1 MIRQKMTHMK
11 KTLLLLAGV
20 LILAACGPNRDK
32 QVATIE
38 EHESEMSMLDVSVDE
53 DKAHEMIGLYRQFVN
68 DFPDDSLA
76 PVYLMRVADI
86 SITLGETEQAI
97 NVLDS
102 IVNIYPGFEEAPF
115 CLFQKGYAYEASE
128 QYDQARQC
136 YQQFVDEYPDHYMAA
151 DTRKMLPYIGLSP
164 EEMFEAIMNNATDQN
179 LTMK

>member
-1 MIRQKMTHMK
+1 MK
-11 KTLLLLAGV
+11 KNYLLIAFSLFL
-20 LILAACGPNRDK
+20 LAACSPDREK
-32 QVATIE
+32 QIAAIE
-38 EHESEMSMLDVSVDE
+38 KHESELSMLDVSVDE
-53 DKAHEMIGLYRQFVN
+53 EKAHEMIGLYRQFVS

-86 SITLGETEQAI
+86 SITLGETEQAV

-102 IVNIYPGFEEAPF
+102 IINIYPGFEDVPF
-115 CLFQKGYAYEASE
+115 CLFQKGYAYDASE
-128 QYDQARQC
+128 QFDQARQC
-136 YQQFVDEYPDHYMAA
+136 YQEFVDEYPDHYMAA

>member
-1 MIRQKMTHMK
+1 MK
-11 KTLLLLAGV
+11 KNYLLIAFSLFL
-20 LILAACGPNRDK
+20 LAACSPDREK
-32 QVATIE
+32 QIAAIE
-38 EHESEMSMLDVSVDE
+38 KHESELSMLDVSVDE
-53 DKAHEMIGLYRQFVN
+53 EKAHEMIGLYRQFVN

-86 SITLGETEQAI
+86 SITLGETEQAV

-102 IVNIYPGFEEAPF
+102 IINIYPGFEDVPF

-128 QYDQARQC
+128 QFDQARQC
-136 YQQFVDEYPDHYMAA
+136 YQEFVDEYPDHYMAA

>member
-1 MIRQKMTHMK
+1 MK
-11 KTLLLLAGV
+11 KNYLLIAFSLFL
-20 LILAACGPNRDK
+20 LAACSPDREK
-32 QVATIE
+32 QIAAIE
-38 EHESEMSMLDVSVDE
+38 KHESELSMLDVSVDE
-53 DKAHEMIGLYRQFVN
+53 EKAQEMIGLYRQFVS

-86 SITLGETEQAI
+86 SITLGETEQAV

-102 IVNIYPGFEEAPF
+102 IINIYPGFEDVPF

-128 QYDQARQC
+128 QFDQARQC
-136 YQQFVDEYPDHYMAA
+136 YQEFVDEYPDHYMAA

>member
-1 MIRQKMTHMK
+1 MK
-11 KTLLLLAGV
+11 KNYLLIAFSLFL
-20 LILAACGPNRDK
+20 LAACSPDREK
-32 QVATIE
+32 QIAAIE
-38 EHESEMSMLDVSVDE
+38 KHESELSMLDVSVDE
-53 DKAHEMIGLYRQFVN
+53 EKAHEMIGLYRQFVS

-86 SITLGETEQAI
+86 SITLGETEQAV

-102 IVNIYPGFEEAPF
+102 IINIYPGF
-115 CLFQKGYAYEASE
+115 
-128 QYDQARQC
+128 
-136 YQQFVDEYPDHYMAA
+136 AA